1 MSVVQ
6 LRRYQLAEGTLPDW
20 VSHWREDV
28 VPLRQ
33 EYGFRILFAYA
44 DHLNTQFVWAISFD
58 GTAEELAVRDREY
71 HSSPEWAARNAGKN
85 KPILSTTVSVSEEV
99 WAPGS

>member
-6 LRRYQLAEGTLPDW
+6 LRRYELAEGTLSDW

-44 DHLNTQFVWAISFD
+44 DHVNSQFVWALSFE
-58 GTAEELAVRDREY
+58 GTADELAIRDREY
-71 HSSPEWAARNAGKN
+71 HGSAEWAARNAGKN
-85 KPILSTTVSVSEEV
+85 KPILRTTVAVSDEV